1 MHYFLWIRFNLILLD
16 RVLWF
21 SGQDLVPIFPQA
33 LKQPCYS
40 QFVSLPCFLCGWAL
54 VNPGLISVLVQT
66 GKLSLP
72 LEFLSHTW
80 DNFQAEFISYSFFLK
95 KIYFVFWL
103 CWVFIAICRLA
114 YVCICMQACTLWWE
128 GATLYC
134 SLQWLFLYRTWA
146 LGAWAS
152 VVVARGL

>member
-16 RVLWF
+16 RALWF

-80 DNFQAEFISYSFFLK
+80 DNFQAEFISYSFFK
-95 KIYFVFWL
+95 KDLFCF
-103 CWVFIAICRLA
+103 LA
-114 YVCICMQACTLWWE
+114 VLGLHCYMQACICVHMYAGLHTVVR
-128 GATLYC
+128 GGYS
-134 SLQWLFLYRTWA
+134 SLLT
-146 LGAWAS
+146 S
-152 VVVARGL
+152 VAFPVIERGL